1 MAFQNINEIKSLES
15 TLMLKINSAVK
26 AMNLKHV
33 KIHFCLEDIDYNNN
47 FLQFPLKQYSPSVVM
62 LITEAPSV
70 KEGYVESGKA
80 DSYLYEYA
88 KELITVANFD
98 QALQKYINLGFTDV
112 KDLIC
117 SNFFNS

>member
-112 KDLIC
+112 RQDYLETTT
-117 SNFFNS
+117 